1 MQLEEVKLPEVEWYI
16 DERIFV
22 KQMLMDKAGIYVP
35 KHKHD
40 YDHCS
45 MLATGSVRVWHDDKL
60 VGDFKAPKPLTV
72 KAGIFHTYMSLEP
85 NTLVYCI
92 HATKGDEVE
101 ISEFQNEI
109 NPAIL
114 AEGV

>member
-1 MQLEEVKLPEVEWYI
+1 MVDPVELPDVEWYI
-16 DERIFV
+16 DDRIFI
-22 KQMLMDKAGIYVP
+22 KQMLMKDAGIYVP
-35 KHKHD
+35 KHSHS

-45 MLATGSVRVWHDDKL
+45 MLATGSVRVWHGDDL
-60 VGDFKAPKPLTV
+60 IGDFHAPMPMTV
-72 KAGIFHTYMSLEP
+72 KAGILHTYMSLEP

-92 HATKGDEVE
+92 HPTVGDEVE
-101 ISEFQNEI
+101 ILERHNSV

>member
-1 MQLEEVKLPEVEWYI
+1 MQLDPVDLPDVEWYI
-16 DERIFV
+16 DDRIFI
-22 KQMLMDKAGIYVP
+22 KQMLMVKPFTYVP
-35 KHKHD
+35 KHSHN

-45 MLATGSVRVWHDDKL
+45 MLAAGSVRVWHGDKL
-60 VGDFKAPKPLTV
+60 VGDFKAPLPLTV
-72 KAGIFHTYMSLEP
+72 KAGVLHTYMSLEP

-92 HATKGDEVE
+92 HPTVGDEVE
-101 ISEFQNEI
+101 ILERQTEI